1 MPEKLKDTEIVDCV
15 VELVKHSEEST
26 TPDRDRWKLA
36 SSIFAG
42 KYESGSSSEDR
53 QEEAKVGLH
62 TFSKICRAA
71 ASSAQELL
79 HQDPKFYDFVPP
91 DGEEMDLFGRAVEKI
106 HRHRV
111 KELKIENHTY
121 KFVLAGA
128 ISGIGINK
136 FQVIKELEDDE
147 EYLLSLLADERKK
160 ESGSLSPE
168 IKKTNVVAGDNV
180 DASGQLGILDMLE
193 GGLKPKKPTKKGSK
207 SLSYSTKLKIVNP
220 LNFFWDPACESINE
234 SSWVA
239 ERYFIPFNMLEPG
252 FKSGTFKNMDQL
264 TDMLAVGSSSGSTSI
279 NGADIESQKLLYED
293 KYYKASAYA
302 PIVEI
307 IEYYGPVLEKSTGK
321 TLQEY
326 QRIIIA
332 NGKVVLAHGP
342 NQDWKRKSPYFI
354 STTSHVPFKGVGAGI
369 ADNGI
374 DQELIGN
381 EIMNLALQNL
391 AFTVKGV
398 KAVDVSALDDPTVL
412 ETGFAPGQLVG
423 VRPGD
428 GRSVKDSFH
437 DIDYNPNLTFP
448 VMQMLEKLEL
458 SASSGASVDTTG
470 SNPSSRARISASEI
484 RANTDKTSRSQF
496 TLARELDE
504 TYLEELLTR
513 VLDFVLQYD
522 LENQPLQEFV
532 AAGIIAES
540 EFRMISAIPT
550 HERLKE
556 AKRRYRLDVRGFRER
571 LERNEFLSRLSEYM
585 QQINMLVQISPELKP
600 SINFKKI
607 IQMFSE
613 AYGLSGDDI
622 LIQNN
627 AYDTARE
634 ENAILRNDRQI
645 EVMPNDE
652 HAAHLPVHYD
662 LAMQT
667 QNEAIVNHIRNHIM
681 NATQGQIGF
690 PPVPP
695 ELEMLIYGPP
705 PGSEDQEGQ
714 PQQGAMNGQGPQS
727 IGAPVP
733 QPVTFQ

>member
-1 MPEKLKDTEIVDCV
+1 MVKETDIVDCV
-15 VELVKHSEEST
+15 VQQVKHSEDT
-26 TPDRDRWKLA
+26 TSPDRDRWKLA

-42 KYESGSSSEDR
+42 KYETGASSEDR
-53 QEEAKVGLH
+53 QEEAKVGTH

-91 DGEEMDLFGRAVEKI
+91 EGEEMDLFGRAVEKI

-111 KELKIENHTY
+111 KGLKIENHTY

-128 ISGIGINK
+128 INGLGINK
-136 FQVIKELEDDE
+136 LRVLKEIEDDE
-147 EYLLSLLADERKK
+147 EYLLSILEKERKE
-160 ESGSLSPE
+160 ESARISSE
-168 IKKTNVVAGDNV
+168 IKKTLVVASDE
-180 DASGQLGILDMLE
+180 AAATAQLGILDVLDQASISTK
-193 GGLKPKKPTKKGSK
+193 GKSKKGSK
-207 SLSYSTKLKIVNP
+207 NLSFKVDLKIVNP
-220 LNFFWDPACESINE
+220 LNFFWDPACENIAE
-234 SSWVA
+234 SSWFA
-239 ERYFIPFNMLEPG
+239 ERYYLPFNMLEPG
-252 FKSGTFKNMDQL
+252 FKAGTFKNKDKL
-264 TDMLAVGSSSGSTSI
+264 VDILAGGSTSSSTST
-279 NGADIESQKLLYED
+279 GGGDLETYKLMYED
-293 KYYKASAYA
+293 KYYTPSAYA
-302 PIVEI
+302 PVVEI
-307 IEYYGPVLEKSTGK
+307 LEYYGPVLEKTTGK

-342 NQDWKRKSPYFI
+342 NPDWKRRSPYFF

-374 DQELIGN
+374 DQELIAN
-381 EIMNLALQNL
+381 EVMNLALQHL

-398 KAVDVSALDDPTVL
+398 KAVDVSALDDPSVL
-412 ETGFAPGQLVG
+412 ETGFTPGDVLG
-423 VRPGD
+423 IRPGD

-437 DIDYNPNLTFP
+437 DLDYNPNLTFP

-458 SASSGASVDTTG
+458 SASAGASVDTAG

-522 LENQPLQEFV
+522 LENGPLQEFV

-540 EFRMISAIPT
+540 EYRMISQIPR

-585 QQINMLVQISPELKP
+585 QQISMLIQIAPEMKNSL
-600 SINFKKI
+600 NFKKI
-607 IQMFSE
+607 IQMYSE

-622 LIQNN
+622 LVQNSP
-627 AYDTARE
+627 YDAARE
-634 ENAILRNDRQI
+634 ENHLLANDRQV
-645 EVMPNDE
+645 EVIQNDE

-681 NATQGQIGF
+681 NATQAQIGF

-705 PGSEDQEGQ
+705 PEVEQEGQ
-714 PQQGAMNGQGPQS
+714 SNGQR
-727 IGAPVP
+727 P
-733 QPVTFQ
+733 QPVGAQLS

>member
-1 MPEKLKDTEIVDCV
+1 MSKKLEDTDIVDCV
-15 VELVKHSEEST
+15 VEQVKHSEETT

-36 SSIFAG
+36 STIFAG
-42 KYESGSSSEDR
+42 KYESGPTSEDR

-91 DGEEMDLFGRAVEKI
+91 EGEEMDLFGRAVEKI

-136 FQVIKELEDDE
+136 FQVIKEIEDDE
-147 EYLLSLLADERKK
+147 EYLLSLLEEEREK
-160 ESGSLSPE
+160 ESKAISPE
-168 IKKTNVVAGDNV
+168 IKKTTVVAGDGV
-180 DASGQLGILDMLE
+180 DATGQLGILDMLE
-193 GGLKPKKPTKKGSK
+193 GGAGKKKISKKGSK
-207 SLSYSTKLKIVNP
+207 LLSYNIKMKIVNP
-220 LNFFWDPACESINE
+220 LNFFWDPACESIND

-252 FKSGTFKNMDQL
+252 FKSGTFKNKDQL
-264 TDMLAVGSSSGSTSI
+264 TDLLSVGGSSGSTSI

-293 KYYKASAYA
+293 KYYKASPYA
-302 PIVEI
+302 PIVEV
-307 IEYYGPVLEKSTGK
+307 IEYYGPILERSTGK
-321 TLQEY
+321 TLQEH
-326 QRIIIA
+326 QRVIIA

-342 NQDWKRKSPYFI
+342 NSNWKRKSPYFI

-381 EIMNLALQNL
+381 EIMNLALQHL

-398 KAVDVSALDDPTVL
+398 KAVDVSALDDATDL
-412 ETGFAPGQLVG
+412 ETGFYPGQLVG
-423 VRPGD
+423 MRPGD

-437 DIDYNPNLTFP
+437 DLDYNPNLTFP

-458 SASSGASVDTTG
+458 SASAGASVDTSG

-540 EFRMISAIPT
+540 EYRMISAIPT

-585 QQINMLVQISPELKP
+585 QQINMLVQISPEMKP

-622 LIQNN
+622 LIQNSPHD
-627 AYDTARE
+627 AARE
-634 ENAILRNDRQI
+634 ENSILRNDRQI

-652 HAAHLPVHYD
+652 HGAHLPVHYD
-662 LAMQT
+662 LLMQA
-667 QNEAIVNHIRNHIM
+667 QNEATINHVRNHIM
-681 NATQGQIGF
+681 NATQGGVGF

-695 ELEMLIYGPP
+695 ELELLIYGPP
-705 PGSEDQEGQ
+705 PEQEDGPPQGQ
-714 PQQGAMNGQGPQS
+714 QDGQGNQS
-727 IGAPVP
+727 VGAPVP